1 MKRAKN
7 NSSVREIFIVTLA
20 VMILLASN
28 VFFVTIAKVH
38 LRSQTD
44 LSAYADSANY
54 VTEVSKALRGNIY
67 DRNGDL
73 IAQDSRTYN
82 IVCILDPNRPAIEG
96 TIAYVK
102 DKEGTAKILAD
113 VLRTDYETILGFLKQ
128 DVYQTELGTAGRK
141 LSKSVKDEIDSY
153 HLPGIEFTDSIQRV
167 YPMGQ
172 FASNLIGY
180 AQSDETGS
188 TVGQMGLELIL
199 DSYLAGTDGYRTY
212 QADENGYTLPGMQ
225 DTVVSAING
234 DNVQLTIDTG
244 IQLALEESFKQTEKQ
259 FSVNR
264 AWGGAMEVKTGKVIA
279 WGQSTSFD
287 PNTLDEIND
296 FLNIGAQL
304 PYEPGSTMKTFVW
317 AATINEG
324 KYDENMYTD
333 GNTFCYVG
341 DEFNNPVRSYESG
354 ACVYNARRTMY
365 GSIDL
370 DHGMVYSLNTVA
382 ATLEN
387 ELITPDIYLDYLK
400 KFGFF
405 KDVSTDGLP
414 EESGLLN
421 FTYAADKLNLSF
433 GQGSTVSMLQMFQAY
448 SSIFSDGTMVKPYFV
463 ENVRNSYDNSLIY
476 QAETKVVGNP
486 ITPETAKHVQKIM
499 YRVINDED
507 GTAKYYRIPE
517 CDMIA
522 KTGTSEVAVN
532 GSYDNGRTI
541 TSVMVAMPAED
552 PQILAYYA
560 YEADYAVDSHYYT
573 DAQKSFF
580 RKIAVTYGFAEG
592 SSESKQEEQTVVD
605 TVETTVMPSMINH
618 STSFASARLAS
629 TGANVHILGEG
640 ANVISQYPEPGES
653 VSTGQHVFLVT
664 DTQSFTMPDM
674 TGWTR
679 KDVAG
684 LWAATGF
691 GFQLDGTGKVISQ
704 SIPPGTTV
712 TKGTEIKVVF
722 K

>member
-1 MKRAKN
+1 
-7 NSSVREIFIVTLA
+7 
-20 VMILLASN
+20 
-28 VFFVTIAKVH
+28 
-38 LRSQTD
+38 
-44 LSAYADSANY
+44 
-54 VTEVSKALRGNIY
+54 
-67 DRNGDL
+67 
-73 IAQDSRTYN
+73 
-82 IVCILDPNRPAIEG
+82 
-96 TIAYVK
+96 
-102 DKEGTAKILAD
+102 
-113 VLRTDYETILGFLKQ
+113 
-128 DVYQTELGTAGRK
+128 
-141 LSKSVKDEIDSY
+141 
-153 HLPGIEFTDSIQRV
+153 
-167 YPMGQ
+167 
-172 FASNLIGY
+172 
-180 AQSDETGS
+180 
-188 TVGQMGLELIL
+188 
-199 DSYLAGTDGYRTY
+199 
-212 QADENGYTLPGMQ
+212 
-225 DTVVSAING
+225 
-234 DNVQLTIDTG
+234 
-244 IQLALEESFKQTEKQ
+244 
-259 FSVNR
+259 
-264 AWGGAMEVKTGKVIA
+264 
-279 WGQSTSFD
+279 
-287 PNTLDEIND
+287 
-296 FLNIGAQL
+296 
-304 PYEPGSTMKTFVW
+304 
-317 AATINEG
+317 
-324 KYDENMYTD
+324 
-333 GNTFCYVG
+333 
-341 DEFNNPVRSYESG
+341 
-354 ACVYNARRTMY
+354 MY

-414 EESGLLN
+414 EENGILN

-486 ITPETAKHVQKIM
+486 ITPETAQHVQKIM

-592 SSESKQEEQTVVD
+592 SSESKQEEQPVD
-605 TVETTVMPSMINH
+605 TVETAIMPSMINH
-618 STSFASARLAS
+618 STSFAAARLAS
-629 TGANVHILGEG
+629 TGASVHILGEG
-640 ANVISQYPEPGES
+640 GNVISQYPEPGES

-664 DTQSFTMPDM
+664 DTQSFSMPDM